1 MERSLVIGNAVGHMK
16 PHLDEETG
24 LEEEKWNG
32 GTSAEGVAMSL
43 RAVQTIANTATN
55 NVETSSVIAGAGGTA
70 VGGWRIGLLR
80 GGIPTVGGIPTAGA
94 AVTVVGLGV
103 GALRLRGCRGCL
115 RLCLG
120 CGLGVGL
127 LLRGLRIGHLP
138 DGGVQLR
145 LGVGVGLRVGDALLG
160 KGVVRLVDGLR
171 EVVAGGVVRH
181 LPVRVPE
188 GLARAVNTLLELVL
202 RGVQL
207 LRQLA
212 VLDGL
217 EAALSALS
225 AASAC
230 ATAIST
236 HRTVDIGPSDI
247 GIFSNT
253 VAPTHT

>member
-1 MERSLVIGNAVGHMK
+1 MEYPRLE
-16 PHLDEETG
+16 P
-24 LEEEKWNG
+24 LEEYPWLE
-32 GTSAEGVAMSL
+32 
-43 RAVQTIANTATN
+43 
-55 NVETSSVIAGAGGTA
+55 
-70 VGGWRIGLLR
+70 
-80 GGIPTVGGIPTAGA
+80 A

-115 RLCLG
+115 RSGCLRLRLGLG

-160 KGVVRLVDGLR
+160 KGVIRLVDGLR
-171 EVVAGGVVRH
+171 EVIAGGVVRH

-225 AASAC
+225 AASTC

>member
-1 MERSLVIGNAVGHMK
+1 MEYPRLE
-16 PHLDEETG
+16 P
-24 LEEEKWNG
+24 LEEYPWLE
-32 GTSAEGVAMSL
+32 
-43 RAVQTIANTATN
+43 
-55 NVETSSVIAGAGGTA
+55 
-70 VGGWRIGLLR
+70 
-80 GGIPTVGGIPTAGA
+80 A

-103 GALRLRGCRGCL
+103 GALRLRGLRLGGCL
-115 RLCLG
+115 RLGLG

-127 LLRGLRIGHLP
+127 LLRGLRIGHLL

-145 LGVGVGLRVGDALLG
+145 LLVGVGLRVSDALLG

-188 GLARAVNTLLELVL
+188 GLARAVNTLLEQAL
-202 RGVQL
+202 RAIQL

-212 VLDGL
+212 VPDGL